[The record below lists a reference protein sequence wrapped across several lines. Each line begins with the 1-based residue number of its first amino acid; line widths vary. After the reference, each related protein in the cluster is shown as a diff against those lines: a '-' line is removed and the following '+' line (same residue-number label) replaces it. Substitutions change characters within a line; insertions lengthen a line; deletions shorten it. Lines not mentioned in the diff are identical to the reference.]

1 MQQGRRFFGAF
12 GVMCVALSGLAVG
25 VAACCVQWTDGGHPA
40 DYSGEEPGSGGGAAG
55 AKSADNETGK
65 AAEGTESAGAA
76 VVEKADV
83 APKDT
88 VKEAGKDSGKAPDGP
103 AVPEPVKAELAYP
116 ATFEIAP
123 SAVLDA
129 EGNIQI
135 PVTLLFRQGVS
146 VAGVSFVLTFPEDTV
161 EYVSSSKDAIGGI
174 RKDLI
179 ANDRGQGKIMVM
191 LFGVNKDVIPY
202 GTRLLFNFRLKD
214 AKVAG
219 PVASLTFGMEN
230 ANSASPEAGKVE
242 SGSSGG
248 VVVLKR

>member
-12 GVMCVALSGLAVG
+12 GVMCVALAGLAVG
-25 VAACCVQWTDGGHPA
+25 VAACCVTDDRHQA
-40 DYSGEEPGSGGGAAG
+40 DLSGEVPGSEAGAAQAGGQEAGKGMEGTGSGGPAVAETAG
-55 AKSADNETGK
+55 AS
-65 AAEGTESAGAA
+65 
-76 VVEKADV
+76 
-83 APKDT
+83 P
-88 VKEAGKDSGKAPDGP
+88 KEAVKKPEKAPDGP

-123 SAVLDA
+123 SATLDD
-129 EGNIQI
+129 EGNFQV
-135 PVTLLFRQGVS
+135 PVTLLFRAGVS
-146 VAGVSFVLTFPEDTV
+146 VAGVSFVLKYPKDTV
-161 EYVSSSKDAIGGI
+161 EYVSCSKDAIGGI
-174 RKDLI
+174 RKDLT
-179 ANDRGQGKIMVM
+179 ANDRGEGKIMVM

-230 ANSASPEAGKVE
+230 ANSASPEAGRLE
-242 SGSSGG
+242 SGPSGG

>member
-12 GVMCVALSGLAVG
+12 GVMCMALAGLAVG
-25 VAACCVQWTDGGHPA
+25 VAACCVPKTGGHHPTDESGTEAARAKDA
-40 DYSGEEPGSGGGAAG
+40 DQGADGAADGTGSGGP
-55 AKSADNETGK
+55 
-65 AAEGTESAGAA
+65 AEA
-76 VVEKADV
+76 EKVGV

-88 VKEAGKDSGKAPDGP
+88 VEEAGKEAGKDSGKAPDGP
-103 AVPEPVKAELAYP
+103 TVPESVKSELAYP
-116 ATFEIAP
+116 ATFEIAS
-123 SAVLDA
+123 SASVDD
-129 EGNIQI
+129 EGNFQV
-135 PVTLLFRQGVS
+135 PVTLLFRDGVS
-146 VAGVSFVLTFPEDTV
+146 VAGVSFVLTFPDDTV

-179 ANDRGQGKIMVM
+179 ATVREEGKVFVI

-214 AKVAG
+214 AKVAA

-230 ANSASPEAGKVE
+230 ANSASPEAGRLA
-242 SGSSGG
+242 SGPSGG